1 MHLLT
6 SFNVE
11 NIILQAL
18 IYIDK
23 KMILVQQ

>member
-23 KMILVQQ
+23 KMMLVKQ